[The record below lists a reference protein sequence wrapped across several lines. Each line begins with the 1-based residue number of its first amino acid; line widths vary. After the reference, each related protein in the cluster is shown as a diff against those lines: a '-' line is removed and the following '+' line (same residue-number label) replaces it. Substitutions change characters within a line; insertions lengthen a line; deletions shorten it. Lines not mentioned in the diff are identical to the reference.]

1 LLAHLGHY
9 NQSMKLDALNSLKE
23 MLLANSELVKLEFI
37 NLLENVCPLFTDR
50 EYKVREAAMHL
61 FKTLILLPHFRSS
74 KNILKPFYPLI
85 NVHLSCAMTHIMDNI
100 QHSSLKLLDILIEH
114 LPDLVR
120 SHAYTIFE
128 NFIEQ
133 ISKANLKGDK
143 RTLKNDPYKLTSTQT
158 WRHNVLNR
166 LHRMLLIIS
175 SLSPNQTLT
184 QTSTETA
191 AHHDLQ
197 NTHLETSQKTST
209 KTISIDFNNENFH
222 KCLIEVNTSHEM
234 EMRNSFKLWFLI

>member
-1 LLAHLGHY
+1 
-9 NQSMKLDALNSLKE
+9 MKLDALNSLKE
-23 MLLANSELVKLEFI
+23 MLLANSELVKSEFI

-100 QHSSLKLLDILIEH
+100 QYSSLKLLDILIEH

-184 QTSTETA
+184 QTTTVG
-191 AHHDLQ
+191 HHDLQ
-197 NTHLETSQKTST
+197 HTETNQKASPGL

-222 KCLIEVNTSHEM
+222 KCLIEVNTNQEM
-234 EMRNSFKLWFLI
+234 ETRNSFKLWFLI

>member
-1 LLAHLGHY
+1 
-9 NQSMKLDALNSLKE
+9 M
-23 MLLANSELVKLEFI
+23 

-61 FKTLILLPHFRSS
+61 FKTLILLPDFRSS
-74 KNILKPFYPLI
+74 KNILKPFFPLI

-100 QHSSLKLLDILIEH
+100 QYSSLKLLDILIEH

-184 QTSTETA
+184 QTVQFGG
-191 AHHDLQ
+191 HQDVQ
-197 NTHLETSQKTST
+197 NTNTETSQKASSAL
-209 KTISIDFNNENFH
+209 KSISVQFNNDNVH
-222 KCLIEVNTSHEM
+222 KCSIELNTNLEIDTRS
-234 EMRNSFKLWFLI
+234 SFKLWLLIYNQK